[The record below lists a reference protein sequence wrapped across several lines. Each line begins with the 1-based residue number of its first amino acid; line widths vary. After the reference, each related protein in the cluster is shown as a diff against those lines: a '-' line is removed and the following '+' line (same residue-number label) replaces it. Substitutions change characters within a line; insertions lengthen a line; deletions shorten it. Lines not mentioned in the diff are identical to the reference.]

1 MLFGW
6 QDLWDSVPGI
16 FLAVPYG
23 ALADKYGRRWI
34 LTLGLAGA
42 ECTMLWIIFVCMCP
56 ALKFRVPRPVSNGK
70 RRLLPAATQ
79 ADLVLFGIYSYW
91 WRSCSSGRNYFHDG
105 VRCRSHGKSVE
116 CAFPLFRFSTDSGVE
131 QLLFLYVTASVLV
144 AELTAPAL
152 SSIFMKNGL

>member
-42 ECTMLWIIFVCMCP
+42 ECTMLWIIFVCM
-56 ALKFRVPRPVSNGK
+56 V
-70 RRLLPAATQ
+70 
-79 ADLVLFGIYSYW
+79 
-91 WRSCSSGRNYFHDG
+91 
-105 VRCRSHGKSVE
+105 
-116 CAFPLFRFSTDSGVE
+116 
-131 QLLFLYVTASVLV
+131 
-144 AELTAPAL
+144 
-152 SSIFMKNGL
+152 SSIEISSSWTSL